1 MPGLF
6 KRLTNKIFRRDRK
19 VKIPLVRLQGVIQ
32 AGGSQFRPAL
42 NLGNVEEL
50 LEKAFD
56 FKKAPAVAIAINS
69 PGGSPVQSRAIF
81 FKIRALAK
89 EKEKKVLVFVEDVAA
104 SGGYLIALA
113 GDEIIADPTSIVGSI
128 GVISGGFGFP
138 ELIKKIGVERRVYT
152 AGENKSVL
160 DPFLPEKQSD
170 IDHLKSLQLDVHRV
184 FIDMVKER
192 RAGKLA
198 EDDRLF
204 TGLFWSGEQGKEL
217 GLVDGLGDMLTELKL
232 RYGEKLE
239 IETIEASKGFVGRFI
254 SGRKG
259 TVEPQA
265 AIGAGIA
272 GGAIET
278 AEERLW
284 WSRYGL

>member
-1 MPGLF
+1 MLGLG
-6 KRLTNKIFRRDRK
+6 RLIKKLRRQK
-19 VKIPLVRLQGVIQ
+19 TVKIPLVRLQGVIQ

-42 NLGNVEEL
+42 NLANVEEL

-56 FKKAPAVAIAINS
+56 MKKAPAVAIAVNS
-69 PGGSPVQSRAIF
+69 PGGSPVQSRSIF

-89 EKEKKVLVFVEDVAA
+89 EKQKKVLVFVEDVAA

-138 ELIKKIGVERRVYT
+138 ELMKKLGVERRIYT

-170 IDHLKSLQLDVHRV
+170 IDHLKSLQVDVHQV
-184 FIDMVKER
+184 FIGMVKER

-198 EDDRLF
+198 DDDRLF
-204 TGLFWSGEQGKEL
+204 TGLFWSGEKGKEL
-217 GLVDGLGDMLTELKL
+217 GLVDALGDIESSLRL
-232 RYGEKLE
+232 RYGEKIE
-239 IETIEASKGFVGRFI
+239 IETIEPSKGFIGRFI
-254 SGRKG
+254 SGRRSA
-259 TVEPQA
+259 VDPQA
-265 AIGAGIA
+265 AIGAGA
-272 GGAIET
+272 ASGAIEM

>member
-1 MPGLF
+1 M
-6 KRLTNKIFRRDRK
+6 
-19 VKIPLVRLQGVIQ
+19 
-32 AGGSQFRPAL
+32 
-42 NLGNVEEL
+42 
-50 LEKAFD
+50 
-56 FKKAPAVAIAINS
+56 KKAPAVAISVNS
-69 PGGSPVQSRAIF
+69 PGGSPVQSRQIF
-81 FKIRALAK
+81 TKIRSLAK
-89 EKEKKVLVFVEDVAA
+89 EKEKKVIVFVEDVAA

-138 ELIKKIGVERRVYT
+138 ELMKKIGVERRVYT

-160 DPFLPEKQSD
+160 DPFQPEKQSD

-198 EDDRLF
+198 DDDRLF
-204 TGLFWSGEQGKEL
+204 TGLFWSGEQGKAL
-217 GLVDGLGDMLTELKL
+217 GLVDGLGDAETELRL
-232 RYGEKLE
+232 RYGDKLE
-239 IETIEASKGFVGRFI
+239 IEPITASKGFFGRFI
-254 SGRKG
+254 SGRHGGFDPK
-259 TVEPQA
+259 A

>member
-1 MPGLF
+1 MLGLG
-6 KRLTNKIFRRDRK
+6 RLIKKLRRQK
-19 VKIPLVRLQGVIQ
+19 TVKIPLVRLQGVIQ

-42 NLGNVEEL
+42 NLASIEEL

-56 FKKAPAVAIAINS
+56 MKKAPAVAIAVNS
-69 PGGSPVQSRAIF
+69 PGGSPVQSRSIF

-89 EKEKKVLVFVEDVAA
+89 EKQKKVLVFVEDVAA

-138 ELIKKIGVERRVYT
+138 ELMRKLGVERRIYT
-152 AGENKSVL
+152 AGQNKSVL

-198 EDDRLF
+198 EDDTLF
-204 TGLFWSGEQGKEL
+204 TGLFWSGEKGLEL
-217 GLVDGLGDMLTELKL
+217 GLVDALGDIESSLKL
-232 RYGEKLE
+232 RYGEKIE
-239 IETIEASKGFVGRFI
+239 IETIETSKGFIGRFI
-254 SGRKG
+254 SGRRSG
-259 TVEPQA
+259 VDPQT
-265 AIGAGIA
+265 AIGAGVA
-272 GGAIET
+272 SGAIET

>member
-1 MPGLF
+1 MLGTL
-6 KRLTNKIFRRDRK
+6 KRLITKPFRRNKK
-19 VKIPLVRLQGVIQ
+19 VRIPLVRLQGVIQ

-42 NLGNVEEL
+42 NLASIEDQ

-56 FKKAPAVAIAINS
+56 MKKAPAVAISVNS
-69 PGGSPVQSRAIF
+69 PGGSPVQSRQIF
-81 FKIRALAK
+81 TKIRSLAK
-89 EKEKKVLVFVEDVAA
+89 EKEKKVIVFVEDVAA

-138 ELIKKIGVERRVYT
+138 ELMKKIGVERRVYT

-160 DPFLPEKQSD
+160 DPFQPEKQSD

-198 EDDRLF
+198 DDDRLF
-204 TGLFWSGEQGKEL
+204 TGLFWSGEQGKAL
-217 GLVDGLGDMLTELKL
+217 GLVDGLGDAETELRR
-232 RYGEKLE
+232 RYGDKLE
-239 IETIEASKGFVGRFI
+239 IEPITASKGFFGRFI
-254 SGRKG
+254 SGRHGGFDPK
-259 TVEPQA
+259 A

>member
-1 MPGLF
+1 MLKF
-6 KRLTNKIFRRDRK
+6 LKRLIPKKFREPK
-19 VKIPLVRLQGVIQ
+19 TLIPLVRLSGVIQ
-32 AGGSQFRPAL
+32 AGGSRFRSSL
-42 NLGNVEEL
+42 NIESVEDL
-50 LEKAFD
+50 LEEAFD
-56 FKKAPAVAIAINS
+56 YKKAPAVAIAINS

-81 FKIRALAK
+81 NRIRALAQ

-138 ELIKKIGVERRVYT
+138 ELLKKIGVERRVYT

-160 DPFLPEKQSD
+160 DPFMPEKQSD
-170 IDHLKSLQLDVHRV
+170 INHLKALQLDVHKV

-198 EDDRLF
+198 DNDELF
-204 TGLFWSGEQGKEL
+204 SGLFWSGEKGKEL
-217 GLVDGLGDMLTELKL
+217 GLVDDIGDMTIELRR
-232 RYGEKLE
+232 RYGEKVK
-239 IETIEASKGFVGRFI
+239 IELIEQSKGFISRMI
-254 SGRKG
+254 SGSLSR
-259 TVEPQA
+259 PQPQVTL
-265 AIGAGIA
+265 GEGIA
-272 GGAIET
+272 KGIVDT

>member
-1 MPGLF
+1 MLGPLKYLIPKKF
-6 KRLTNKIFRRDRK
+6 RKQNKI
-19 VKIPLVRLQGVIQ
+19 KIPLVKLSGVIQ

-42 NLGNVEEL
+42 NLANVEEL

-56 FKKAPAVAIAINS
+56 FKKAPAVAISINS

-81 FKIRALAK
+81 HKIRALAK

-138 ELIKKIGVERRVYT
+138 ELLRKIGVERRVYT

-170 IDHLKSLQLDVHRV
+170 IDHLKSLQLDVHKV

-198 EDDRLF
+198 DDDQLF
-204 TGLFWSGEQGKEL
+204 SGLFWSGEKGKEL
-217 GLVDGLGDMLTELKL
+217 GLVDGIGDMLTELKL
-232 RYGEKLE
+232 RYGDKLE
-239 IETIEASKGFVGRFI
+239 VEVIEASRGFVGRFI
-254 SGRKG
+254 SGRHG
-259 TVEPQA
+259 AIDPRM

-272 GGAIET
+272 GGAIDT
-278 AEERLW
+278 VEERLW

>member
-1 MPGLF
+1 MPGF
-6 KRLTNKIFRRDRK
+6 AKRLISKILRRQK
-19 VKIPLVRLQGVIQ
+19 KTKIPLVRLQGVIQ
-32 AGGSQFRPAL
+32 AGGSPFRPAL
-42 NLGNVEEL
+42 NLAGIEDL

-56 FKKAPAVAIAINS
+56 FKKAPAVAISINS

-81 FKIRALAK
+81 NRIRALAK

-138 ELIKKIGVERRVYT
+138 ELIKKLGVERRVYT

-198 EDDRLF
+198 DNDQLYS
-204 TGLFWSGEQGKEL
+204 GLFWSGEKGKEL
-217 GLVDGLGDMLTELKL
+217 GLVDDIGDMTAELKR
-232 RYGEKLE
+232 RYGDKLE
-239 IETIEASKGFVGRFI
+239 IEVISASKGFIGRFI
-254 SGRKG
+254 SGRHG
-259 TVEPQA
+259 GIGAQS

-272 GGAIET
+272 GGAMEL

-284 WSRYGL
+284 WGRYGL

>member
-1 MPGLF
+1 MLKF
-6 KRLTNKIFRRDRK
+6 LKRLIPKKFREQK
-19 VKIPLVRLQGVIQ
+19 TVIPLVRLQGVIQ
-32 AGGSQFRPAL
+32 AGGSRFRPSL
-42 NLGNVEEL
+42 NIESVEDR
-50 LEKAFD
+50 LEEAFD
-56 FKKAPAVAIAINS
+56 NKKAPAIAIAINS

-81 FKIRALAK
+81 NRIRTLAR

-138 ELIKKIGVERRVYT
+138 ELMKKIGVERRVYA

-160 DPFLPEKQSD
+160 DPFMPEKQSD

-184 FIDMVKER
+184 FIDMVRER

-198 EDDRLF
+198 DDDRLF
-204 TGLFWSGEQGKEL
+204 TGLFWSGEKGKEL
-217 GLVDGLGDMLTELKL
+217 GLVDDVGDMTLELRK
-232 RYGEKLE
+232 RYGEKVK
-239 IETIEASKGFVGRFI
+239 IELIEESKGFIGRML
-254 SGRKG
+254 SGHLGRQ
-259 TVEPQA
+259 PQA
-265 AIGAGIA
+265 TLGESIA
-272 GGAIET
+272 KSVVET

>member
-1 MPGLF
+1 MLGTL
-6 KRLTNKIFRRDRK
+6 KRLITKPFRRNK
-19 VKIPLVRLQGVIQ
+19 KITIPLVRLQGVIQ

-42 NLGNVEEL
+42 NLAGVEEL

-81 FKIRALAK
+81 HKIRALAK

-104 SGGYLIALA
+104 SGG
-113 GDEIIADPTSIVGSI
+113 
-128 GVISGGFGFP
+128 FGFP
-138 ELIKKIGVERRVYT
+138 ELIKKLGVERRVYT

-198 EDDRLF
+198 DSEQLF
-204 TGLFWSGEQGKEL
+204 SGLFWSGEKGKEL
-217 GLVDGLGDMLTELKL
+217 GLVDGIGDMTTELKL
-232 RYGEKLE
+232 RYGDKLE
-239 IETIEASKGFVGRFI
+239 VETIEASRGFVGRFI
-254 SGRKG
+254 SGRHG
-259 TVEPQA
+259 GLDPQA
-265 AIGAGIA
+265 AIGAGVA
-272 GGAIET
+272 GGAIEM

>member
-1 MPGLF
+1 MPGLLS
-6 KRLTNKIFRRDRK
+6 RLIPKKFRK
-19 VKIPLVRLQGVIQ
+19 QTVTIPLVRLSGVIQ

-42 NLGNVEEL
+42 NLANVEDL

-56 FKKAPAVAIAINS
+56 FKKAPAVAISINS

-104 SGGYLIALA
+104 SGGYLISLA

-138 ELIKKIGVERRVYT
+138 ELIRKIGVERRVYT
-152 AGENKSVL
+152 AGANKSVL

-170 IDHLKSLQLDVHRV
+170 IDHLKSLQLDVHKV

-198 EDDRLF
+198 DDPDLF
-204 TGLFWSGEQGKEL
+204 SGLFWSGERGREL
-217 GLVDGLGDMLTELKL
+217 GLVDGIGDMLTELKA
-232 RYGEKLE
+232 RYGDKVEVE
-239 IETIEASKGFVGRFI
+239 AIEASKGFLGRFI
-254 SGRKG
+254 STRYGASQPG
-259 TVEPQA
+259 S
-265 AIGAGIA
+265 AIGAGISA
-272 GGAIET
+272 GAIET

>member
-1 MPGLF
+1 MLKHL
-6 KRLTNKIFRRDRK
+6 KRLIPKKFREQK
-19 VKIPLVRLQGVIQ
+19 TVIPLVRLHGVIQ
-32 AGGSQFRPAL
+32 AGHSRFRSSL
-42 NLGNVEEL
+42 NIENVEEQ
-50 LEKAFD
+50 LEEAFNN
-56 FKKAPAVAIAINS
+56 KKAPAVAIAINS
-69 PGGSPVQSRAIF
+69 PGGSPVQSRAIYNR
-81 FKIRALAK
+81 IRTLAT

-138 ELIKKIGVERRVYT
+138 ELMKKLGVERRVYT

-160 DPFLPEKQSD
+160 DPFMPEKQSD
-170 IDHLKSLQLDVHRV
+170 IDHLKSLQLAVHQV

-198 EDDRLF
+198 DDDQLF
-204 TGLFWSGEQGKEL
+204 TGLFWSGDKGKEL
-217 GLVDGLGDMLTELKL
+217 GLVDAVGDMMLELHR
-232 RYGEKLE
+232 RYGEKVK
-239 IETIEASKGFVGRFI
+239 IEPIEVSRGFI
-254 SGRKG
+254 SRLLSGRIARR
-259 TVEPQA
+259 EPQ
-265 AIGAGIA
+265 IA
-272 GGAIET
+272 LGEGLAKGLVDV

>member
-1 MPGLF
+1 MLGLN
-6 KRLTNKIFRRDRK
+6 RLIPKKFRKQKKI
-19 VKIPLVRLQGVIQ
+19 KIPLVRLSGVIQ

-42 NLGNVEEL
+42 NLANIEEL

-56 FKKAPAVAIAINS
+56 FKKAPAVAISINS

-81 FKIRALAK
+81 NKIRALAK

-138 ELIKKIGVERRVYT
+138 ELIKKLGVERRVYT

-170 IDHLKSLQLDVHRV
+170 IDHLKSLQLDVHKV

-198 EDDRLF
+198 DNDQLF
-204 TGLFWSGEQGKEL
+204 SGLFWSGEKGKEL
-217 GLVDGLGDMLTELKL
+217 GLVDGIGDMLTELKL

-239 IETIEASKGFVGRFI
+239 IETIEASKGFIGRFI
-254 SGRKG
+254 SGRHGAADPKM
-259 TVEPQA
+259 
-265 AIGAGIA
+265 AIGAGLA
-272 GGAIET
+272 SGAIEI